1 MEDYNKVLEAT
12 QVSENASGTAAEK
25 MTIYNDSLTAAQN
38 RLTAAIQE
46 FAENSNI
53 SQLMI
58 TGIDL
63 LTKIIQ
69 LLDLLLNK
77 IPLISPLLRAVG
89 SAFVIAFGTGVIL
102 NVMKTVDWI
111 GKLTKLLPVATS
123 AFTAAGGGVAGLTAA
138 LGTLLTPAGAVL
150 GILTA
155 LAVLVPQIISYAKSF
170 FTGRAT

>member
-12 QVSENASGTAAEK
+12 QASENASGTATEK
-25 MTIYNDSLTAAQN
+25 MAVYNDSLTAAQN
-38 RLTAAIQE
+38 RLTAAIQN

-89 SAFVIAFGTGVIL
+89 SASVIAFGTGV
-102 NVMKTVDWI
+102 
-111 GKLTKLLPVATS
+111 
-123 AFTAAGGGVAGLTAA
+123 
-138 LGTLLTPAGAVL
+138 
-150 GILTA
+150 
-155 LAVLVPQIISYAKSF
+155 Y
-170 FTGRAT
+170 